1 MHQKMILQIV
11 PALRPQSDGA
21 GDYALKL
28 ALELRES
35 YNIESRFIVCDPK
48 WNGSGRIEDFVV
60 QRLRIRSEAGI
71 WSLLSSN
78 KLPDI
83 PVLFHYCPYGYQKQG
98 VPLWMYRGIKSWLGE
113 QGSPA
118 ASGDKRLFTVFYGT
132 LPSSAKPWKKATYLR
147 IPQQWLLQEFHR
159 CSKLSVTG
167 CGFMQNLLES
177 VKPGKTLLVPM
188 PGEKPLWYAENPDWK
203 LIGSQFQAE
212 LFVESSYPKTGVQ
225 LNGDYA
231 QVIKDQA
238 QPIFNLGHHAEERPI
253 AIRPRQV

>member
-1 MHQKMILQIV
+1 MHQKIILQIV

-78 KLPDI
+78 KLPHI

-98 VPLWMYRGIKSWLGE
+98 VPLWIYRGIKSWLGE

-147 IPQQWLLQEFHR
+147 IPQQWLLQEFHL

-167 CGFMQNLLES
+167 CRFMKNLLES
-177 VKPGKTLLVPM
+177 VKPGKTLQVSM

-212 LFVESSYPKTGVQ
+212 LFPEFPSSKPDVRLMG
-225 LNGDYA
+225 NYA
-231 QVIKDQA
+231 REVKGQA
-238 QPIFNLGHHAEERPI
+238 QPMFTLGHDADERPI